1 MSKNNID
8 MRHGP
13 LVGKIIM
20 FAIPLACSSILQQL
34 FNAADIAVAGHFA
47 GSEALAAVGANGA
60 LINLIINLFVGLSV
74 GANVVISTYIGKED
88 KKAVSR
94 AVHTTIIL
102 ALISGVI
109 LVFIGEF
116 IAPEILKLMGT
127 PDEILELATTYLKI
141 YFLGMPFIIL
151 YNYEASILRSK
162 GDTTRPLIV
171 LSVAGVIN
179 VILNLILVI
188 VFHLSVAGVAIGTLV
203 SNMISS
209 MVLLYFL
216 IREEE
221 PFKVLLSNLRLDG
234 KIIRKIFSIGVPSG
248 VQGMVFSFSNV
259 MIQTAMNT
267 LGTTPVAATTAALN
281 LEYASFFILSSF
293 SQAAVSFIGQNYGA
307 GLKERCIKVVRTCW
321 GLALMFTMAY
331 SLLIILF
338 AEPLT
343 HLFTN
348 DSAVVELAVIR
359 IKVILSVAFLNMT
372 IEVLSGVMRGLGK
385 SFIPAMIAVVGIC
398 GTRLVWL
405 YTAFR
410 AVPTYRMLI
419 NVYPVSW
426 IITAV
431 GIILA
436 YLVVRKNYFQV
447 KKDTNTKSV

>member
-1 MSKNNID
+1 MAKKEID

-13 LVGKIIM
+13 LVGKILL
-20 FAIPLACSSILQQL
+20 FAIPLACSNILQQL
-34 FNAADIAVAGHFA
+34 FNAADVAVVGRFA
-47 GSEALAAVGANGA
+47 GSEALAAVGVNGS

-88 KKAVSR
+88 KRAASK

-127 PDEILELATTYLKI
+127 PDEILDLAATYLKI

-171 LSVAGVIN
+171 LSIAGVIN
-179 VILNLILVI
+179 VILNLMLVI
-188 VFHLSVAGVAIGTLV
+188 VFHMSVAGVAIGTLV

-209 MVLLYFL
+209 LTLLYFL

-221 PFKVLLSNLRLDG
+221 PFKVSLSSLRLDG
-234 KIIRKIFSIGVPSG
+234 RIVRKIFSIGIPSG

-321 GLALMFTMAY
+321 GLALVLTMAY
-331 SLLIILF
+331 SFLVIIF
-338 AEPLT
+338 SVPLT
-343 HLFTN
+343 HLFTE
-348 DSAVVELAVIR
+348 DAAVIELAVLR

-385 SFIPAMIAVVGIC
+385 SFVPAMIAVVGIC
-398 GTRLVWL
+398 GTRLVWI

-419 NVYPVSW
+419 NVYPISW
-426 IITAV
+426 IITVA
-431 GIILA
+431 GIITA
-436 YLVVRKNYFQV
+436 YFIVRKKYLKNPV
-447 KKDTNTKSV
+447 G

>member
-1 MSKNNID
+1 MAKKEID

-13 LVGKIIM
+13 LVGKILW
-20 FAIPLACSSILQQL
+20 FALPLAFSSILQQL
-34 FNAADIAVAGHFA
+34 FNACDVAVVDQFA
-47 GSEALAAVGANGA
+47 GSEALAAVGANGS

-88 KKAVSR
+88 KRAASK

-127 PDEILELATTYLKI
+127 PDEILDLAATYLKI

-171 LSVAGVIN
+171 LSIAGVIN
-179 VILNLILVI
+179 VILNLVLVI
-188 VFHLSVAGVAIGTLV
+188 VFHMSVAGVAIGTLV

-209 MVLLYFL
+209 LTLLYFL

-221 PFKVLLSNLRLDG
+221 PFKVSLSSLRLDG
-234 KIIRKIFSIGVPSG
+234 RIVRKIFSIGIPSG

-321 GLALMFTMAY
+321 GLALVLTMAY
-331 SLLIILF
+331 SFLVIIF
-338 AEPLT
+338 SVPLT
-343 HLFTN
+343 HLFTE
-348 DSAVVELAVIR
+348 DAAVIELAVLR

-385 SFIPAMIAVVGIC
+385 SFVPAMIAVVGIC
-398 GTRLVWL
+398 GTRLVWI

-419 NVYPVSW
+419 NVYPISW
-426 IITAV
+426 IITVA
-431 GIILA
+431 GIITA
-436 YLVVRKNYFQV
+436 YFIVRKKYLKNPV
-447 KKDTNTKSV
+447 G